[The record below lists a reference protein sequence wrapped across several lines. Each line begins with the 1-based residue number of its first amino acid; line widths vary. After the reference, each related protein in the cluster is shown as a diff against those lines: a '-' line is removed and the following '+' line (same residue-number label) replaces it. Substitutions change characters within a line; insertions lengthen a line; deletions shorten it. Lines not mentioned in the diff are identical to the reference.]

1 MRKRVDIG
9 KAVVLVVLFVFL
21 LKSGGWAKGADFRGV
36 CQLANVRIDGSTN
49 VNQFHFYYD
58 QPQEENFSLA
68 SLSTGSVVDASSL
81 VFYVPVNKIDA
92 SNPAML
98 DDFKE
103 LLKASKY
110 PKIRI
115 TIRDDELAN
124 LFAAQ
129 RVDNIPLAIT
139 IAGVTNDYDTPVEI
153 VNNEENRVVVKGR
166 TRIQL
171 TDYNISPPRRFL
183 GMIRVKD
190 EVFINFEIK
199 LITQKA
205 NSP

>member
-1 MRKRVDIG
+1 MRRKIYIG
-9 KAVVLVVLFVFL
+9 KVLFQVGLFVFL
-21 LKSGGWAKGADFRGV
+21 LHFGGRAEGADFRGV
-36 CQLANVRIDGSTN
+36 CQLAKVRIDGSTN
-49 VNQFHFYYD
+49 VNQFHFYYE
-58 QPQEENFSLA
+58 QPLTENFSFAVLPTDSNRLD
-68 SLSTGSVVDASSL
+68 SLS
-81 VFYVPVNKIDA
+81 FFIPIEHIDA

-103 LLKASKY
+103 LLKASQY
-110 PKIRI
+110 PKIQI
-115 TIRDDELAN
+115 TISDAELLHIFTSRD
-124 LFAAQ
+124 
-129 RVDNIPLAIT
+129 VKNIPIDIT
-139 IAGVTNDYDTPVEI
+139 IAGMTNDYVSPMEVVRSEKNLI
-153 VNNEENRVVVKGR
+153 VVKGR

-190 EVFINFEIK
+190 EVFINFDIK

>member
-1 MRKRVDIG
+1 MRKWVDIG
-9 KAVVLVVLFVFL
+9 KVLVLFLLFVYL
-21 LKSGGWAKGADFRGV
+21 LQVGGRARSADFRGI
-36 CQLANVRIDGSTN
+36 CQLARVRIDGSTN

-58 QPQEENFSLA
+58 QPQEEDFSLS
-68 SLSTGSVVDASSL
+68 SLSSNSSADPSSL
-81 VFYVPVNKIDA
+81 VFYVPVDKIDA

-98 DDFKE
+98 SDFKE

-115 TIRDDELAN
+115 TLQKDELAG
-124 LFAAQ
+124 LFGAR
-129 RVDNIPLAIT
+129 RVDSIPLAIT
-139 IAGVTNDYDTPVEI
+139 IAGVTNDYDSPVEV

-166 TRIQL
+166 TRIRL
-171 TDYNISPPRRFL
+171 TDYHITPPHRFL

>member
-1 MRKRVDIG
+1 MRRSGYIG
-9 KAVVLVVLFVFL
+9 KVLFQVILLVFL
-21 LKSGGWAKGADFRGV
+21 LNSSGWAKNARYSGV
-36 CQLANVRIDGSTN
+36 CQLAKVRIDGSTN
-49 VNQFHFYYD
+49 VNQFHFYYRHVLT
-58 QPQEENFSLA
+58 EGFSLA
-68 SLSTGSVVDASSL
+68 VLPAGSNSLDSLS
-81 VFYVPVNKIDA
+81 FFIPIEHIDA
-92 SNPAML
+92 SNPAMF

-110 PKIRI
+110 PEIKI
-115 TIRDDELAN
+115 TISDAELLHIFTSRD
-124 LFAAQ
+124 
-129 RVDNIPLAIT
+129 VKNIPLNIT
-139 IAGVTNDYDTPVEI
+139 IAGMTNDYVSPIEV
-153 VNNEENRVVVKGR
+153 VNNEENQLVVRGR

>member
-1 MRKRVDIG
+1 MRRRIYIG
-9 KAVVLVVLFVFL
+9 KVLFQVILFVFL
-21 LKSGGWAKGADFRGV
+21 LNSDGWAKSAGYSGI
-36 CQLANVRIDGSTN
+36 CQLAKVRIDGSTN

-58 QPQEENFSLA
+58 HPLTENFSFAVLPTDSTRLD
-68 SLSTGSVVDASSL
+68 SLS
-81 VFYVPVNKIDA
+81 FFIPIEHIDA
-92 SNPAML
+92 SNPAMF

-103 LLKASKY
+103 LLKASEY
-110 PKIRI
+110 PKIQI
-115 TIRDDELAN
+115 TISDAELLHIFTSRD
-124 LFAAQ
+124 
-129 RVDNIPLAIT
+129 VKNIPIDIT
-139 IAGVTNDYDTPVEI
+139 IAGMTNDYVSPIEV
-153 VNNEENRVVVKGR
+153 VSREENQFVVKGR

>member
-1 MRKRVDIG
+1 MRRRIDIG
-9 KAVVLVVLFVFL
+9 RALVQVILFVFL
-21 LKSGGWAKGADFRGV
+21 LHFGGRAEGADFRGI
-36 CQLANVRIDGSTN
+36 CQLAKVRIDGSTN

-68 SLSTGSVVDASSL
+68 SLSAGSAVDASSL
-81 VFYVPVNKIDA
+81 VFHVPVDKIDA

-98 DDFKE
+98 NDFKE

-115 TIRDDELAN
+115 TLQDNELAN
-124 LFAAQ
+124 LFAAK
-129 RVDNIPLAIT
+129 RVANIPLSIT
-139 IAGVTNDYDTPVEI
+139 IAGITNDYNTPVEV
-153 VNNEENRVVVKGR
+153 VNDEENRVVVKGR
-166 TRIQL
+166 TRIRL

-190 EVFINFEIK
+190 EVFVNFEIK

>member
-1 MRKRVDIG
+1 MKRRVDIG
-9 KAVVLVVLFVFL
+9 KIFVRVILFVFPL
-21 LKSGGWAKGADFRGV
+21 LFGGWVKSADFKGI
-36 CQLANVRIDGSTN
+36 CQLAKVRIDGSTN

-58 QPQEENFSLA
+58 QPQEEDFALSSA
-68 SLSTGSVVDASSL
+68 STGSEADASSL
-81 VFYVPVNKIDA
+81 VFYVPVDQIDA

-98 DDFKE
+98 SDFKD

-110 PKIRI
+110 PKIKI
-115 TIRDDELAN
+115 TLRKDELAS

-129 RVDNIPLAIT
+129 RVANIPLAIT
-139 IAGVTNDYDTPVEI
+139 IAGITNDYDTPIEV

-166 TRIQL
+166 TRIRL